1 MKMNCR
7 GCRFPLRTNFR
18 GGAGIWL
25 LLCVRGAGCSGRGD
39 RGQGG
44 QEQPGAARLAL
55 PWPPKRTAS
64 GASGWRPRV
73 KERGGNVA
81 HQQHGGAHGEAGGR
95 RWGDACVRARQATA
109 MADGRADARTEAR
122 MQRGRRGKEL
132 SSGIAS
138 SPGTRWSRRHGPG
151 MTDGGGIAPASGGSG
166 GGSRGR
172 RRRTGRP
179 RLDSVGEEEAED
191 VAELV
196 TATASCGAAGG
207 NGMVRRPA
215 DGARAQF
222 RFPVRESRGEV
233 RRRAAGRWRL

>member
-1 MKMNCR
+1 M
-7 GCRFPLRTNFR
+7 
-18 GGAGIWL
+18 
-25 LLCVRGAGCSGRGD
+25 
-39 RGQGG
+39 
-44 QEQPGAARLAL
+44 AL
-55 PWPPKRTAS
+55 PWPPRRTAS

-73 KERGGNVA
+73 KERGNAA
-81 HQQHGGAHGEAGGR
+81 HQQRGGAHGEAGGR

-151 MTDGGGIAPASGGSG
+151 RTDGGGIAPASGGSG

-215 DGARAQF
+215 DGAWAQF

-233 RRRAAGRWRL
+233 RRRAAGRKGGGLLVDAGREGGPGMARQGELHGGMARQCATVATGKGRRERRMTGGAHWSVV